1 MIKSLC
7 LGLLAPLL
15 LSGRGAGPDP
25 YVRIERLSPRVVL
38 AYWLGT
44 GRCNLVAIQGRDG
57 LAIIDTEMSP
67 RIMAPIKTKIEKTL
81 GRSDWKYVINTH
93 AHLHHAGGNVLFDGV
108 TVVGHENLPEDMQ
121 WLIDRQLDP
130 QRQRRILQDA
140 AQTLQA
146 LRQTVRQAGG
156 RGIYAQRLYGE
167 IEFWQRYTRDME
179 DGYTVVKPTLTFAD
193 KHTLDLGDVQLEL
206 VFFGKGHSISDI
218 LTYIPQEKLLVTG
231 AIVYQR
237 AHLPEI
243 GERSELEDIERF
255 MAVLDRFLAPPVRID
270 HVISSHSRPLL
281 KSDMLPVRQYYQK
294 MLDEGRAAVAEGL
307 TLEQTLER
315 LAQERAFRHFQVPPP
330 GHWAHGMHDRNVRN
344 LYRILTQNPPK
355 PPL

>member
-1 MIKSLC
+1 MVKTVC

-15 LSGRGAGPDP
+15 LSARAPGPQQ

-67 RIMAPIKTKIEKTL
+67 RIMAPIKAKIEKTF
-81 GRSDWKYVINTH
+81 GRDDWKYVINTH
-93 AHLHHAGGNVLFDGV
+93 AHLHHAGGNVLFKGA

-121 WLIDRQLDP
+121 WLIDRQVDP
-130 QRQRRILQDA
+130 ERKRRVLENA
-140 AQTLQA
+140 AQTLRA
-146 LRQTVRQAGG
+146 LRQALPRTAG
-156 RGIYAQRLYGE
+156 RPIYAQRLYGE
-167 IEFWQRYTRDME
+167 IDFWNRYTRDLRE
-179 DGYTVVKPTLTFAD
+179 GYALVKPTLMFAD
-193 KHTLDLGDVQLEL
+193 KQTLDLGDVQLEL

-243 GERSELEDIERF
+243 GERSELEDIHRF
-255 MAVLDRFLAPPVRID
+255 MAVLDRFLAPEVEID

-281 KSDMLPVRQYYQK
+281 KSDMLGVRRYYQK
-294 MLDEGRAAVAEGL
+294 VLAEGRAAVEQGL
-307 TLEQTLER
+307 SLEQTIER
-315 LAQERAFRHFQVPPP
+315 LAQEKAFRPFHVPPP

-344 LYRILTQNPPK
+344 LYRILTEGPRP
-355 PPL
+355 